1 MRFSKFSLPL
11 SAVLL
16 MGTSLPLAAEQSGIT
31 ASLDAGVLN
40 IKATEKFYSG
50 SHKNSQLDWKTTNA
64 MALRGSLGFELSPD
78 WRIKTEGRIGF
89 AGDGFMTDYDWLS
102 PFYRDTSKNGWSHRS
117 EHGDT
122 RLDHY
127 LTGSIELNR
136 TLLEDPLQHLS
147 AGVGFRYTDVQW
159 SSYGGNY
166 IYSSRG
172 FRDNVGEFGNSE
184 KAITYRQQIPVFYGN
199 LSGGRKF
206 GNWSLNAGLEGGA
219 MVYAKAT
226 DDHWMRSLRF
236 ADKFDIGG
244 MFGAKAG
251 IAYDLTDNA
260 SLYLDGAYEYTSF
273 SRGDK
278 TATPFGGS
286 TGLVYN
292 NAGGGD
298 MQSLFVGAGVKGR
311 F

>member
-1 MRFSKFSLPL
+1 MPFSRFSLPL
-11 SAVLL
+11 SAA
-16 MGTSLPLAAEQSGIT
+16 LAISTTVPAMAEPGGIT

-40 IKATEKFYSG
+40 IKATETLYSG

-64 MALRGSLGFELSPD
+64 MALRGSLGLELSPD

-89 AGDGFMTDYDWLS
+89 AGDGYMTDYDWLY
-102 PFYRDTSKNGWSHRS
+102 PYYKDTSKEGWSHRS
-117 EHGDT
+117 QHGDT

-127 LTGSIELNR
+127 LAGSIELNR

-147 AGVGFRYTDVQW
+147 AGIGFRYTDVQW
-159 SSYGGNY
+159 SSYGGSY

-172 FRDNVGEFGNSE
+172 FRNYVGDFGNGE

-199 LSGGRKF
+199 LNGGRKF
-206 GNWSLNAGLEGGA
+206 GNWSLNAGVEGGA

-226 DDHWMRSLRF
+226 DDHWMRSIRF
-236 ADKFDIGG
+236 TDKFDIGG

-251 IAYDLTDNA
+251 IAYNLTENA
-260 SLYLDGAYEYTSF
+260 SIYLDGAYEYTSF
-273 SRGDK
+273 GRGDK
-278 TATPFGGS
+278 TATSFGSGS
-286 TGLVYN
+286 GTVYG

-298 MQSLFVGAGVKGR
+298 MQSLFVGMGVKGR

>member
-1 MRFSKFSLPL
+1 MLFSRFSLPL

-16 MGTSLPLAAEQSGIT
+16 MNSSLPLAAQDSGIT
-31 ASLDAGVLN
+31 ASLDVGVLN
-40 IKATEKFYSG
+40 LKATETVYDG
-50 SHKNSQLDWKTTNA
+50 SHKISHLDWKTTNA

-78 WRIKTEGRIGF
+78 WRVKTEGRIGF
-89 AGDGFMTDYDWLS
+89 AGDGYMTDYDWLR
-102 PFYRDTSKNGWSHRS
+102 PYYRDTSKNGWSDRS
-117 EHGDT
+117 QHGDT

-136 TLLEDPLQHLS
+136 TLLEDQVQHLS
-147 AGVGFRYTDVQW
+147 AGIGFRYTDVQW
-159 SSYGGNY
+159 SAYGGNY
-166 IYSSRG
+166 IYSWGG
-172 FRDNVGEFGNSE
+172 FRNNVGEFNNGE
-184 KAITYRQQIPVFYGN
+184 KGITYRQQIPVFYGN
-199 LSGGRKF
+199 LTGGRKI

-236 ADKFDIGG
+236 TDNFDVGG

-251 IAYDLTDNA
+251 IAYNLTDTA

-273 SRGDK
+273 GRGDE
-278 TATPFGGS
+278 TVTRFGSANGS
-286 TGLVYN
+286 FYK

-298 MQSLFVGAGVKGR
+298 MQSLLVSAGVKGR

>member
-1 MRFSKFSLPL
+1 MLISKFSLPL

-16 MGTSLPLAAEQSGIT
+16 VGTSLPLAAEQSGIT

-40 IKATEKFYSG
+40 IKATETFYNG

-64 MALRGSLGFELSPD
+64 MALRGSLGLELSPE

-89 AGDGFMTDYDWLS
+89 AGDGYMTDYDWL
-102 PFYRDTSKNGWSHRS
+102 PPYYRDTSKTGWSDRS
-117 EHGDT
+117 QHSDT

-127 LTGSIELNR
+127 LTGSIEINR

-147 AGVGFRYTDVQW
+147 AGIGFRYTDVQW
-159 SSYGGNY
+159 SAYGGDY
-166 IYSSRG
+166 IYSWRG
-172 FRDNVGEFGNSE
+172 FRNNVGEFNNSE

-199 LSGGRKF
+199 VTGGRKF

-219 MVYAKAT
+219 MIYAKAT
-226 DDHWMRSLRF
+226 DDHWMRSIRF
-236 ADKFDIGG
+236 TDKFHVGG

-251 IAYDLTDNA
+251 IAYALTENA

-273 SRGDK
+273 GRGDK
-278 TATPFGGS
+278 TLTPTGGT
-286 TGLVYN
+286 TGLFYKDT
-292 NAGGGD
+292 AGGD

>member
-1 MRFSKFSLPL
+1 MPFSRFSLPL
-11 SAVLL
+11 SAA
-16 MGTSLPLAAEQSGIT
+16 LAISTTVPAMAEPGGIT

-40 IKATEKFYSG
+40 IKATETLYSG

-64 MALRGSLGFELSPD
+64 MALRGSLGLELSPD

-89 AGDGFMTDYDWLS
+89 AGDGYMTDYDWLY
-102 PFYRDTSKNGWSHRS
+102 PYYKDTSKEGWSHRS
-117 EHGDT
+117 QHGDT

-127 LTGSIELNR
+127 LAGSIELNR

-147 AGVGFRYTDVQW
+147 AGIGFRYTDVQW
-159 SSYGGNY
+159 SSYGGSY

-172 FRDNVGEFGNSE
+172 FRNYVGDFGNGE

-199 LSGGRKF
+199 LTGGRKF
-206 GNWSLNAGLEGGA
+206 GNWSLNAGVEGGA

-226 DDHWMRSLRF
+226 DDHWMRSIRF
-236 ADKFDIGG
+236 TDKFDIGG

-251 IAYDLTDNA
+251 IAYDLTENA
-260 SLYLDGAYEYTSF
+260 SIYLDGAYEYTSF
-273 SRGDK
+273 GRGDK
-278 TATPFGGS
+278 TATSFGSGS
-286 TGLVYN
+286 GTVYS

-298 MQSLFVGAGVKGR
+298 MQSLFVGMGVKGR